1 MNSRCLSQILSPP
14 ASSAEINIHQIRL
27 HFSSFQQPGFGE
39 PVLTAASYFCALYPL
54 SPICFMQDAYI
65 GENTNGATPFFFAS
79 YNVSVSVSP
88 LMSLVAPADRTVQQ
102 LVTDTCTCLSLLHFL
117 DSASSCFSKA
127 GSTHHHLEKEN
138 KTVFLSL
145 LVYFAVSY
153 IFFKLENKYI
163 YNRFLMWYDVPVEH
177 LTAK

>member
-1 MNSRCLSQILSPP
+1 MNSRCLSQILSPT

-27 HFSSFQQPGFGE
+27 NFSSFQQPGFGE

-54 SPICFMQDAYI
+54 SPICFTQDAYI

-79 YNVSVSVSP
+79 YNFSVSVSP

-153 IFFKLENKYI
+153 IFVNLKINIYI
-163 YNRFLMWYDVPVEH
+163 TGF
-177 LTAK
+177 

>member
-39 PVLTAASYFCALYPL
+39 PVLTAASYFCALCTVANLLYARCL
-54 SPICFMQDAYI
+54 HRGKYKWCHSL
-65 GENTNGATPFFFAS
+65 FFAS